1 MYERRIENSVI
12 KLMKELKRFQVMR
25 RIELQD
31 AKQKQPAPE
40 PSPTAEKKDD
50 LKKQSQF
57 VPGENDA
64 KSFTTG
70 DYDKMPANG
79 DEENKAN
86 RSQFMYQRT
95 G

>member
-1 MYERRIENSVI
+1 
-12 KLMKELKRFQVMR
+12 MR

-31 AKQKQPAPE
+31 AEQKQPAPE
-40 PSPTAEKKDD
+40 PSPPAEKKDD

-64 KSFTTG
+64 KSFVKG
-70 DYDKMPANG
+70 DYDKMSANS
-79 DEENKAN
+79 DDENKAN
-86 RSQFMYQRT
+86 LSQFPAPERIIGVEKGDKPVAVAT